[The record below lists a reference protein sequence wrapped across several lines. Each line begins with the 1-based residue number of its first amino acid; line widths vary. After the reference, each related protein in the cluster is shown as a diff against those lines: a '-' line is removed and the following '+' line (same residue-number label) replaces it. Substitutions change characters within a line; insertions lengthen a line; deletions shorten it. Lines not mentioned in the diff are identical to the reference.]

1 MIPEFQLPDW
11 LPFACLVTG
20 KLQRKPMF
28 TRLAESIILGII
40 TSALSFAFAEKMLEQ
55 KVDDFKS
62 QFVEYVDQDREAHK
76 ETRRAIEEINRC
88 LRERTCTK

>member
-1 MIPEFQLPDW
+1 MLPDIQLPDW

-28 TRLAESIILGII
+28 TRLAESLILGVI
-40 TSALSFAFAEKMLEQ
+40 TSALSFVLAEKVLEQ
-55 KVDDFKS
+55 KVDDFKN
-62 QFVEYVDQDREAHK
+62 QFIVYVQQDREDHK

-88 LRERTCTK
+88 LRDRTCTK

>member
-1 MIPEFQLPDW
+1 MFTEIQLPDW

-55 KVDDFKS
+55 KVEDFKS
-62 QFVEYVDQDREAHK
+62 QFIAYVEQDREAHK
-76 ETRRAIEEINRC
+76 ETKEAIAEINRC